1 MAGKIIVH
9 GFNQPGWGP
18 ADATL
23 FIDSNTVA
31 VVKKKETVEIP
42 INKNCRLSAK
52 IGINKA
58 LPIEIKNGTIVEVQ
72 VFNGKYRLE
81 LNVIKE
87 TVIDANAQEYDED
100 VPETERVVYELD
112 GGVGDV
118 LLVYEDRVVIKHKGV
133 LNLMAMGIKGDKTL
147 YYSDITAIQYKR
159 PGVLAGHI
167 QFSILGGV
175 EHTGGVFSAG
185 SDENTITINS
195 GTEVLAEKVVNY
207 INQKLKECKAA
218 KNGGTVI
225 QQASAADE
233 IKKYKELLD
242 MGIISQEEFDAK
254 KKQLL
259 GL

>member
-9 GFNQPGWGP
+9 GFNQFVLGT
-18 ADATL
+18 AKVTL
-23 FIDSNTVA
+23 YIDGTPVSTVD
-31 VVKKKETVEIP
+31 KKQMIEVP
-42 INKNCRLSAK
+42 ISKNCKLSAK

-58 LPIEIKNGTIVEVQ
+58 LPVDIMNGTIVEIQ
-72 VFNGKYRLE
+72 VFNGKKQLE
-81 LNVIKE
+81 LNIIKE
-87 TVIDANAQEYDED
+87 TVIDSNANEYDEG
-100 VPETERVVYELD
+100 VPPEEKVVHELD
-112 GGVGDV
+112 GGVGDI
-118 LLVYEDRVVIKHKGV
+118 LLVYEDRVVIKHKGF

-159 PGVLAGHI
+159 PGALAGHI

-185 SDENTITINS
+185 SDENTVTINS
-195 GTEVLAEKVVNY
+195 GTEVLAEKVVDY
-207 INQKLKECKAA
+207 INQKLKECKTA
-218 KNGGTVI
+218 KKCGTVI
-225 QQASAADE
+225 QQISAADE

-242 MGIISQEEFDAK
+242 MGVITQEEFDAK

>member
-9 GFNQPGWGP
+9 GYDQPSLGP
-18 ADATL
+18 ADTTL

-31 VVKKKETVEIP
+31 VVKKKQTVEIP

-52 IGINKA
+52 IGINNA
-58 LPIEIKNGTIVEVQ
+58 LPIEIKNGTVVEVQ
-72 VFNGKYRLE
+72 VFNGKRRLE

-87 TVIDANAQEYDED
+87 TVVDANAKEYDDE
-100 VPETERVVYELD
+100 VPQTERFIYELD
-112 GGVGDV
+112 GGVGDI
-118 LLVYEDRVVIKHKGV
+118 LFVYEDRVVIKHKGF

-147 YYSDITAIQYKR
+147 YFSDITAIQYKR
-159 PGVLAGHI
+159 PGALAGHI

-175 EHTGGVFSAG
+175 EHTGGVFSASG
-185 SDENTITINS
+185 DENTITINS
-195 GTEVLAEKVVNY
+195 GTEVLAEKVVEY
-207 INQKLKECKAA
+207 INQKLRECKAA

-242 MGIISQEEFDAK
+242 MGVITQEEFDAK

>member
-9 GFNQPGWGP
+9 GYAQPTLGP
-18 ADATL
+18 ADTTL
-23 FIDSNTVA
+23 YIDSNTVA
-31 VVKKKETVEIP
+31 VVKKNQTVEIP
-42 INKNCRLSAK
+42 INKNCQLSAK
-52 IGINKA
+52 IGLNKA
-58 LPIEIKNGTIVEVQ
+58 LPIEIKNGTLVEVQ
-72 VFNGKYRLE
+72 VFNGKWRLE
-81 LNVIKE
+81 LNVIKK
-87 TVIDANAQEYDED
+87 TVVDANAREYDDE
-100 VPETERVVYELD
+100 VAESEKFVYLLD
-112 GGVGDV
+112 GGVGD
-118 LLVYEDRVVIKHKGV
+118 LLFVYKDRIVIKHQGV

-159 PGVLAGHI
+159 PGALAGHI

-195 GTEVLAEKVVNY
+195 GTEVLAEKVVDY

-218 KNGGTVI
+218 KNCGTVI
-225 QQASAADE
+225 QQISAADE

-242 MGIISQEEFDAK
+242 MGIITQEEFDAK

-259 GL
+259 DL